1 VSVKASVHLRAEL
14 VKRPLMNQICVVKA
28 GSRAQN
34 EPLVRIR
41 RESVF
46 STNTKGCSVQVVT
59 ASWQDLVCT
68 AVCEHLANFVS
79 SLEILDPILLV
90 NSRNQQATFS

>member
-1 VSVKASVHLRAEL
+1 MRVHLRAEL
-14 VKRPLMNQICVVKA
+14 VMQPLVNQVCVVKT

-46 STNTKGCSVQVVT
+46 STNTVQVGT
-59 ASWQDLVCT
+59 ASWQDFLRT
-68 AVCEHLANFVS
+68 AVCEHLANCVS
-79 SLEILDPILLV
+79 FLEILDPILLV